1 MQTQINEPNTSVVA
15 YQLPPVTF
23 TSSKSFDVGLAA
35 NYEFRTHKWA
45 LAKLYDYLS
54 MERTEAQLE
63 ALNAK
68 YNNSHFC
75 WDYANNKPVSPEDY
89 LLNADSNKRIK
100 VDAVGLL
107 LECLPIAIESF
118 TTWDDILTFCLKLE
132 DQCDLFWFLFNPN
145 YGNATLS
152 SIDLSSI
159 KFTAMR
165 IKYYLDTNDSTL
177 DLFINYVLDD
187 LTDRTLLVD

>member
-1 MQTQINEPNTSVVA
+1 MQVQINESNTSVVA
-15 YQLPPVTF
+15 HQLPPVSF

-35 NYEFRTHKWA
+35 NYEFGTHKWS

-54 MERTEAQLE
+54 LERTETELE

-68 YNNSHFC
+68 YNNRHFC
-75 WDYANNKPVSPEDY
+75 WDYTNNKPVSPEDY
-89 LLNADSNKRIK
+89 LLNVNSNKRIE

-118 TTWDDILTFCLKLE
+118 TTWDDILSFCLKLD
-132 DQCDLFWFLFNPN
+132 DQSDLFWFLFNPN
-145 YGNATLS
+145 YEPTTLG
-152 SIDLSSI
+152 SI
-159 KFTAMR
+159 KFTALR

-177 DLFINYVLDD
+177 ETFNNYFTDD

>member
-15 YQLPPVTF
+15 YQLPPVSF

-35 NYEFRTHKWA
+35 NYEFGTHKWS

-54 MERTEAQLE
+54 MERTEAELE
-63 ALNAK
+63 LLNAG
-68 YNNSHFC
+68 YNNRHFC

-89 LLNADSNKRIK
+89 LLNARVSKRIK

-107 LECLPIAIESF
+107 LECLPITIESF
-118 TTWDDILTFCLKLE
+118 TTWDDILSFCLKLD
-132 DQCDLFWFLFNPN
+132 DQSDLFWFLFNPN
-145 YGNATLS
+145 YDNTTLG
-152 SIDLSSI
+152 SI
-159 KFTAMR
+159 KFTALR
-165 IKYYLDTNDSTL
+165 IKYYLDTNDISI
-177 DLFINYVLDD
+177 DNYVNYLTDD